1 MNKSRPGDYIVIKH
15 ALKDMNGL
23 VGGVKFRGGYAVVER
38 NSKVYQQIKKLPMIK
53 GQPEYPLLHLKEL
66 SFITR
71 TADIKLIFG
80 IDVYNKYKALIEA
93 QLASKTQEETV
104 KKEEEHIEVHNR
116 CSFRQPSNNE
126 LCSYTALENSPSGYC
141 KKHILEDPKLNE
153 VIDFK
158 IPSRLTKDETK
169 KYKEKV
175 LKKLG

>member
-1 MNKSRPGDYIVIKH
+1 MNRSRAGDYIVIKH
-15 ALKDMNGL
+15 ALKDMNGM

-53 GQPEYPLLHLKEL
+53 GQPEYPLLHLKDL
-66 SFITR
+66 PFVTR
-71 TADIKLIFG
+71 TQDIKLIFG
-80 IDVYNKYKALIEA
+80 TDVYNKYKALIEA
-93 QLASKTQEETV
+93 ELLKQQAEKQIEDETQ
-104 KKEEEHIEVHNR
+104 HIEHNG
-116 CSFRQPSNNE
+116 CTFRTPSNGE
-126 LCSYTALENSPSGYC
+126 LCTYSAFPGSPSQYC
-141 KKHILEDPKLNE
+141 KKHILEDPRLNE